1 MKYYKISLI
10 VLLFNFYCTYTKA
23 QLKKIEFHQLDS
35 ITTFQ
40 SRPTII
46 FIHTDWCK
54 YCAAMKQST
63 FKNKEVIEIINNNY
77 YFIEMNAESKVDII
91 FNKKKYSFQSNGNNS
106 GVHELA
112 NFLGKS
118 DGEISYPT
126 LLIIDSSKKILFKNS
141 GFISSK
147 QMSFILQQF
156 FQK

>member
-10 VLLFNFYCTYTKA
+10 VLLLNFYCTYTKA

-35 ITTFQ
+35 ITTLQ

-63 FKNKEVIEIINNNY
+63 FKNKEVIDLLNENY
-77 YFIEMNAESKVDII
+77 YFIEFNAEEKKDILFKSSI
-91 FNKKKYSFQSNGNNS
+91 YKYIPNGIKT